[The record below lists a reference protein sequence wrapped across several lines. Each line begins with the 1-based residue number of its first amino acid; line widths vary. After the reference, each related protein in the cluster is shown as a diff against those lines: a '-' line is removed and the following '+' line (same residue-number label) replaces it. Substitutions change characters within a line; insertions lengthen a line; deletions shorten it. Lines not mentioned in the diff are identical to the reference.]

1 MNLNS
6 YTMTYIYF
14 YPSGFNKF
22 KLTTLMFILSL
33 NVLLAQNL
41 FQNSSFESTS
51 DQSKPREDSELE
63 YATPWQDDKNIIR
76 RGLLGSIC
84 RTIHS
89 PDYFKCN
96 GTMKLSDILYYQNNP
111 NLAGG

>member
-1 MNLNS
+1 
-6 YTMTYIYF
+6 
-14 YPSGFNKF
+14 
-22 KLTTLMFILSL
+22 MFILSL